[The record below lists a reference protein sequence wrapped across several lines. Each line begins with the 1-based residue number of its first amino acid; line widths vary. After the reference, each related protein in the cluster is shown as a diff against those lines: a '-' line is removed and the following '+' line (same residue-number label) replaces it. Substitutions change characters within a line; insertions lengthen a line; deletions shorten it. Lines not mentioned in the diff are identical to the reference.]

1 MLMSYSSR
9 GRRVVALALIACF
22 VVSGI
27 PVIAPAQ
34 PPPLDAT
41 PAMPPPGGGGEKL
54 ISLAFRE
61 APLDQVLKFYSEL
74 TGRTMLKTPNINATI
89 TLETQTRVTLPE
101 AMQAIESVLAMNNV
115 TLLPMGSK
123 FLKVVATGTARK
135 EAMKLSVALP
145 DKPFPDTDT
154 LISQIIPLKYVEYA
168 DVQPV
173 LAPLLHGY
181 GTIQELQRSNSL
193 LITETAANL
202 QIILDILALI
212 DQPAEAKVEI
222 RIYELKY
229 AEAAKIAGRLNELV
243 ADSQAKE
250 EKPRVAAAA
259 AAPDTPP
266 GVIRARQP
274 AAAAA
279 SAAATD
285 LEAAMAERGIV
296 QGKVKIIAD
305 DRTNILIVISR
316 PSNFALFDK
325 IVAVLDRPVDPEV
338 IVRVV
343 ALEYAD
349 ATEISGILNDF
360 IGAAK
365 AETPK
370 GAAAP
375 AAAGQAAPAPTPE
388 ARALQDY
395 VRQRAEDRLRTA
407 VGEGV
412 SRIGQLSPN
421 TKILS
426 DKRTNSLLLMGTK
439 GDIAALEEVI
449 DKLDIMLAQVLIEA
463 VILEVK
469 LSKSVQYGVDW
480 LQRSMTVYSESKKGA
495 GGGVAVRDPRAAYG
509 GGWSSASRK
518 FTDASQIDRD
528 VTIGQGLTYYL
539 SLYDLNIDA
548 VISMVAASSDARVL
562 STPVVLTTDNTEATI
577 NSSEQRPVVTQ
588 TSTTDAGAIR
598 SSYEYRDI
606 GIKLKVKPR
615 INPARYVVLDIT
627 QTADTPGDEVLI
639 DGNKVPSIFKRELQA
654 SIAVPSR
661 STIVLGGLVQSDRKN
676 SRTKVPIL
684 GDIPLLGTLF
694 RSDDRS
700 QTRTELLVLI
710 TPYVLMTPEEARQE
724 TERLHKA
731 SLTAEVN
738 WQRGWSDSPL
748 GDLSP
753 DEKRAQKLQERERLK
768 KEAAEKAALEAA
780 QKAKTRAAAEPEN
793 AAGIEPK
800 YSVIPPQP
808 RPVETPKN
816 TAPVEQPKAAPV
828 EPKAGIPAQA
838 PAVEPA
844 AKVEAQAPA
853 AAPPTGAPAA
863 RASDSDLDQPVPLR

>member
-34 PPPLDAT
+34 PPPAT
-41 PAMPPPGGGGEKL
+41 PPAMPPPGGGGGEKL

-74 TGRTMLKTPNINATI
+74 TGRTMLKTPNINATV

-173 LAPLLHGY
+173 LTPLLHGY

-229 AEAAKIAGRLNELV
+229 AEAAKIASRLNELV

-259 AAPDTPP
+259 AAPETPP

-279 SAAATD
+279 AAID

-296 QGKVKIIAD
+296 AGKVKIIAD

-338 IVRVV
+338 IVRVF

-375 AAAGQAAPAPTPE
+375 AAAGQAAPTQTPE

-606 GIKLKVKPR
+606 GIQLKVKPR

-768 KEAAEKAALEAA
+768 KEAVEKAALEAA
-780 QKAKTRAAAEPEN
+780 QKAKARAAAKPES
-793 AAGIEPK
+793 AAAIEPK

-808 RPVETPKN
+808 RPVESPKN
-816 TAPVEQPKAAPV
+816 EAPVEPPKAAPA
-828 EPKAGIPAQA
+828 EPKADVPAQPA
-838 PAVEPA
+838 AVEPA
-844 AKVEAQAPA
+844 VKVEAPAPA
-853 AAPPTGAPAA
+853 AVPPAEASAG
-863 RASDSDLDQPVPLR
+863 RAGDADLDQPVPLR